1 MAKNCIGCDFKCL
14 VSEFLNEEEQKKLL
28 VGHVSIKFKR
38 GDPIIVQGMFST
50 NIAYLKTGLAKTH
63 IKGPHHEHIV
73 RIVNKSNYLGL
84 PTTVGDKVN
93 QYSVTAIM
101 DSEVCFIDISLFKKL
116 LLTNPNFANQIL
128 LVVCK
133 NEMEAYYRYANKA
146 QKQAKG
152 RVADVLLMFAD
163 EIFQR
168 DIFPVLLSQEEIA
181 NMVDTSRESVSRVL
195 TEFAK
200 DGIITITGKQ
210 IEIINRKLLLL
221 ISANG

>member
-1 MAKNCIGCDFKCL
+1 
-14 VSEFLNEEEQKKLL
+14 
-28 VGHVSIKFKR
+28 
-38 GDPIIVQGMFST
+38 
-50 NIAYLKTGLAKTH
+50 
-63 IKGPHHEHIV
+63 
-73 RIVNKSNYLGL
+73 
-84 PTTVGDKVN
+84 
-93 QYSVTAIM
+93 
-101 DSEVCFIDISLFKKL
+101 
-116 LLTNPNFANQIL
+116 L

-133 NEMEAYYRYANKA
+133 NEIEAYYRYANKA

-152 RVADVLLMFAD
+152 RIADVLLMFAD

-200 DGIITITGKQ
+200 DGIITVTGKQ

-221 ISANG
+221 ISVNG